1 MFTKFVKEHKKSI
14 HQLFNL
20 MWETTEYIRKQL
32 AEQGYSVGPL
42 VHGIENYI
50 LIDGKFEPAHYPTP
64 EFGFPCGVVGC
75 ILDGLYFVMAI
86 EVSSISAEFLK
97 EIIKEFPQI
106 QIYGGKDFT
115 RNFYPPPSQ
124 EEVIFQD
131 IKSSGEETIQLEII
145 ISELWDESKKASV
158 QLISGIEELIRIAR
172 SHKIKIVNPLQ
183 SPRYRVKRYC
193 RDNWGTSS

>member
-1 MFTKFVKEHKKSI
+1 
-14 HQLFNL
+14 
-20 MWETTEYIRKQL
+20 
-32 AEQGYSVGPL
+32 
-42 VHGIENYI
+42 
-50 LIDGKFEPAHYPTP
+50 
-64 EFGFPCGVVGC
+64 
-75 ILDGLYFVMAI
+75 MAI

-124 EEVIFQD
+124 EEVTLQD

-158 QLISGIEELIRIAR
+158 QLISGIEELVRIAR

-183 SPRYRVKRYC
+183 SPRYRVK
-193 RDNWGTSS
+193 S